1 MIYIQDCIKTL
12 WNRFSDLW
20 LDLFGQLRFVS
31 RISNLKSQILYFD
44 SRIKCLGFRSDVK
57 YSQIDAILSTK
68 LFHETSLN
76 TYIRLEFFINTH
88 CTVNLALPNSY
99 ELCFSPTLVYYW
111 FWKMSLHFFNWNLL
125 MLFSLKN
132 LNILKIKY
140 ISWILQTTL
149 HSRHLIICW
158 MLLHLDKKIG

>member
-1 MIYIQDCIKTL
+1 MEQVFRPMIAFVWLIKIC
-12 WNRFSDLW
+12 
-20 LDLFGQLRFVS
+20 
-31 RISNLKSQILYFD
+31 ISNFKSQILYFE

-57 YSQIDAILSTK
+57 YSQIDARLSRK

-88 CTVNLALPNSY
+88 CNVNLALPNSY